1 MRRGVGILAIL
12 VIIILLG
19 IGGAFLFYN
28 SMLKPVSKEDEK
40 VEITIEEGTTTV
52 GIGEILKQ
60 NDLIKNE
67 LAYKIYVSLNKIN
80 DMKAGSFE
88 LNKNMSLS
96 EIVDALV
103 SGDKTANKTINITFL
118 EGKNMRWIAKTIAEK
133 TTNTEEN
140 VFETLSD
147 ESYLNEL
154 IQKYW
159 FITEDIKNKDIYYSL
174 EGYIFP
180 DTYNFKDET
189 VSVQDIFNTM
199 LDEMESNLE
208 PYKTEMQNSG
218 LSVHKLLTVASIVEL
233 ESSNKEDRGGVSS
246 VIYNRIKYNM
256 AIGSDVTTYYAI
268 KVDMSERDLKNS
280 ELNSSN
286 GYNTRGPNM
295 GGKLPIG
302 PICTVSKS
310 SIEAALHPD
319 DTKYLYFV
327 ADKNGKVYFAN
338 SNEEHQQNVKKLKNS
353 GLWYSFE

>member
-1 MRRGVGILAIL
+1 MRRGIGIVAIL

-19 IGGAFLFYN
+19 IGGAFLFYT

-40 VEITIEEGTTTV
+40 IDVTIEEGTTTV
-52 GIGEILKQ
+52 GIGEILKS

-67 LAYKIYVSLNKIN
+67 LVYKIYVSLNKIN
-80 DMKAGSFE
+80 DMKAGSYE
-88 LNKNMSLS
+88 LSKKMSLR

-103 SGDKTANKTINITFL
+103 SGENTANKTINITFL